1 MQGSVVRMDP
11 PPRDF
16 EPSIKQMMRLMSE
29 NLAQMTNGI
38 AKDDINAFL
47 SGILAAR
54 RVFVLGVGRSGLV
67 AAAFAMRLIH
77 LGIPAFVIGETIV
90 PRLAEMG
97 RVGDLLVVF
106 SSTGRQGV
114 TAGIAADFAGAGDG
128 KVFLITGNAESPVG
142 KIADHVILFECDD
155 YQRECAE
162 RGWSCFAPLGTCF
175 ETTAWV
181 FADAAVSGIMEAKGI
196 DAKTMGSIHANL
208 MGLFLIPD
216 D

>member
-114 TAGIAADFAGAGDG
+114 TAGIAAD
-128 KVFLITGNAESPVG
+128 PVG